1 MRLHLR
7 SGRSSVASRSHSKL
21 CRRWAR
27 LIAHFEA
34 RGEHDAAQAY
44 ARKQVALEPWNEEA
58 HRTLMRALAMHGQR
72 NAALHQFQTCCRIL
86 REELG
91 VEPSEETVFL
101 FEAIRAGRV
110 ASRER
115 VSASS
120 PPPTRMRFVARES
133 QMARL
138 NASLTKAV
146 AGAGDVIFVSGEA
159 GSGKTALLGEFT
171 LEAMH
176 RQASVLVAGGTCSAP
191 SGMGDPYLPFRE
203 ILQLLTGDIEAKRAG
218 AALTPEHAHR
228 LWTAMPDAIQALV
241 EAGPGLIETLV
252 PGSSLALRAEA
263 FASRPRSKP
272 WLVRLE
278 EMVRAQPP
286 NGDHRHPL
294 QQSDVFEQVT
304 GVLQTL
310 ARRHPLFLVLDDLQW
325 ADAGSISLSVS
336 SGPAPGGQPNPRS
349 SSVSARCHHTATPE

>member
-1 MRLHLR
+1 MSALG
-7 SGRSSVASRSHSKL
+7 S
-21 CRRWAR
+21 

-101 FEAIRAGRV
+101 YEAIRSGRV
-110 ASRER
+110 ASGER
-115 VSASS
+115 VSPSS

-138 NASLTKAV
+138 NSALTKAM

-176 RQASVLVAGGTCSAP
+176 RHASVLVAGGTCSAP
-191 SGMGDPYLPFRE
+191 SGMGDPYQPFRE
-203 ILQLLTGDIEAKRAG
+203 ILQLLTGDIEAKRAS

-228 LWTAMPDAIQALV
+228 LWTADARRDPSF
-241 EAGPGLIETLV
+241 G
-252 PGSSLALRAEA
+252 R
-263 FASRPRSKP
+263 SRPRP
-272 WLVRLE
+272 DRDP
-278 EMVRAQPP
+278 RAGIEP
-286 NGDHRHPL
+286 GAACGGVCVAASVEDLGWFVWKRWCER
-294 QQSDVFEQVT
+294 SRRT
-304 GVLQTL
+304 GI
-310 ARRHPLFLVLDDLQW
+310 
-325 ADAGSISLSVS
+325 AGIPFSRTMSLSK
-336 SGPAPGGQPNPRS
+336 
-349 SSVSARCHHTATPE
+349 